1 MDEKKKI
8 LEMVKKGK
16 ISVDEAER
24 LLNALGADGE
34 GDKAKQAVMSSS
46 GKGLKGKLRIE
57 IDSNDGDKV
66 RIAVPLKL
74 ASMIKGMIPKQAT
87 AQMNAEGIDL
97 NVLLESLDEGLD
109 TIDEDLV
116 NIESSDGDTVRIFV
130 DKQKS

>member
-24 LLNALGADGE
+24 LLNALGTD
-34 GDKAKQAVMSSS
+34 GDKPKQAVVPAS
-46 GKGLKGKLRIE
+46 GKALKGKLRIE

-74 ASMIKGMIPKQAT
+74 ASMIKGMIPKQASE
-87 AQMNAEGIDL
+87 QMSAEGIDL

-109 TIDEDLV
+109 SIDEDLV
-116 NIESSDGDTVRIFV
+116 NIESGDGDTVRIFV